1 MSSLFKK
8 KIEIKIDRKDYIM
21 AFDMKSVVMFHEI
34 TGKTFTNAMPE
45 LFAGVDFIILGF
57 LGATLRPKNKP
68 KEPVGKSIFKEF
80 DILGLLMNQGNDV
93 TTLIAKS
100 LPKSDEKKQ

>member
-8 KIEIKIDRKDYIM
+8 SRETKIDGKDYVM
-21 AFDMKSVVMFHEI
+21 AFDMKSVVIFHEI

-68 KEPVGKSIFKEF
+68 KEPVGKAIFKEF

-93 TTLIAKS
+93 TALIAES

>member
-8 KIEIKIDRKDYIM
+8 TREVKIDGKEYIF

-34 TGKTFTNAMPE
+34 TGKSFTNAMQE

-57 LGATLRPKNKP
+57 IGSTLRPKNNP
-68 KEPVGKSIFKEF
+68 KEPVGRAIFREF
-80 DILGLLMNQGNDV
+80 DILGLLMNQGSDV
-93 TTLIAKS
+93 TTLIAES
-100 LPKSDEKKQ
+100 LPKSDKKK